1 VTLLV
6 EPEQAVCPL
15 ACLAPG
21 RGVAALVDRR
31 PIAVFLLAD
40 GSLHAVD
47 NVDPC
52 SGAGV
57 LSRGVIGEA
66 EGVPTVA
73 SPMFKQRFDLRT
85 GQCLDADVTIAVHQV
100 RCVEGIVRVRL
111 SAEAV

>member
-21 RGVAALVDRR
+21 RGVAALVDGR

-52 SGAGV
+52 SAASV
-57 LSRGVIGEA
+57 LSRGVVGEA